1 MKCCCYETE
10 KDFTFCVHDVE
21 NTQLED
27 IIQHMAFIK
36 NNNKFLMAYPQHE
49 FSNQNEK
56 ELVNKNFLRL
66 GQEMFESLLLGFDWE
81 KPLELLTQKFNENKI
96 EWYIIGSLCDA
107 VRGVDVKP
115 FDMDIV
121 IHTKDYYKAKDICYS
136 NFSDSIVFP
145 FTDNQGRFAMRFFG
159 RMFLT
164 GALVEIAAH
173 EKWNIESRLLQYEKT
188 SWNGYEVY
196 LVSLQQRYQ
205 IEIARNREDR
215 IKAIKEYINKNDI
228 RLPIA

>member
-1 MKCCCYETE
+1 MKCYCYETE
-10 KDFTFCVHDVE
+10 SDFIFCVQDVE
-21 NTQLED
+21 NTQLEYA
-27 IIQHMAFIK
+27 IQHMTFNK
-36 NNNKFLMAYPQHE
+36 NDSKFLMAYPQNE
-49 FSNQNEK
+49 FSNQYEK
-56 ELVNKNFLRL
+56 ELVNKNFTHL
-66 GQEMFESLLLGFDWE
+66 GQEMFESLLLGFDWK

-96 EWYIIGSLCDA
+96 EWYIVGSLCDA

-121 IHTKDYYKAKDICYS
+121 IHTKDYYKAKDICYL
-136 NFSDSIVFP
+136 NFGNSIIFP
-145 FTDNQGRFAMRFFG
+145 FTDNQGRLAMRYFG
-159 RMFLT
+159 RMFLA

-188 SWNGYEVY
+188 SWNGFEVY
-196 LVSLQQRYQ
+196 MVSLQQRYQ

-215 IKAIKEYINKNDI
+215 IKAIKEYMNKKGI